1 MTSRSEAVEAVLFA
15 LCVGLFFS
23 KLVTLE
29 ESRGVKDTRGN
40 GKSPDT
46 KTRLEHS
53 IENDLVCSLNFS
65 ILFNPD
71 LSSLPFLRQQPAYH
85 AFIFFI
91 PPLFRKATFR
101 VPAAAR
107 AARSRWL
114 DAVSA
119 APRDSATQTY
129 AVQSIRNSIMAAS
142 FTAST
147 CGLIAVSG
155 LLPAILDGA
164 KIGRLR
170 ELAALDPITRAL
182 SPSEKDKSSSSS
194 PPLSPGWPSV
204 EFKLSVMV
212 RCLLCVCFVFY
223 VLFSCVSEV
232 FFFKRKES
240 LRLEE
245 LERRREHE
253 EIMEKN
259 SLCSLSLSTLDYEQQ
274 QNKQELVIIS
284 SFVAYM
290 QCIRFSVYLT

>member
-1 MTSRSEAVEAVLFA
+1 MQRASLRAFN
-15 LCVGLFFS
+15 
-23 KLVTLE
+23 
-29 ESRGVKDTRGN
+29 R
-40 GKSPDT
+40 T
-46 KTRLEHS
+46 KHL
-53 IENDLVCSLNFS
+53 DLVCSSHPAPLLSQRTWPFEAALAGLAS
-65 ILFNPD
+65 LAGSGLSLSTPTCLAQ
-71 LSSLPFLRQQPAYH
+71 LSSSLLSPTNETAYH

-164 KIGRLR
+164 KVGRLR
-170 ELAALDPITRAL
+170 ELAELDPISRAL
-182 SPSEKDKSSSSS
+182 LRSSSEKEKAAQ
-194 PPLSPGWPSV
+194 PRWPSV

-212 RCLLCVCFVFY
+212 RA
-223 VLFSCVSEV
+223 
-232 FFFKRKES
+232 
-240 LRLEE
+240 
-245 LERRREHE
+245 
-253 EIMEKN
+253 
-259 SLCSLSLSTLDYEQQ
+259 TL
-274 QNKQELVIIS
+274 S
-284 SFVAYM
+284 SFLL
-290 QCIRFSVYLT
+290 F